1 MERIVIRS
9 RARRL
14 GGLIPLTVA
23 ALLAASISETHA
35 TTSSPTQVGNDIN
48 GEAAGDYSGWSVAMS
63 DSGTRIAIGA
73 PYNGGT
79 GSNAGHVRVYDL
91 IGNTWTQV
99 GADINGEA
107 AGDYS
112 GYSVAMSANGTRIAI
127 GAAENGGVTPGSSV
141 GHVRVYDLIGNTWT
155 QVGADIDGEAAYDG
169 SGRSVAMSDSGT
181 RIAIGAPYNGG
192 SGSYA
197 GHVRVYDLIGNTW
210 TKVGNDIDGEAAYD
224 QSGFSVAMS
233 ANGTRIAIG
242 ATFND
247 GTATDAGHIRIYDL
261 IGNTWTQV
269 GADIDGEATNDYSG
283 RSVAMSANGTRI
295 AIGAMGNDGTATDA
309 GHVRIY
315 DLIGTTWT
323 QVGADI
329 DGEAAGDYAGF
340 SVAMSDSG
348 TRIAIGATGNDGT
361 APNDGHV
368 RIYDLI
374 GTTWT
379 QVGTDIDGE
388 ATGDASGR
396 SVAMS
401 ANGTQV
407 AIGAIAND
415 GTASNAG
422 HVRVYTPQANP
433 SAPTINSVTAGNGSL
448 SVAFTAGT
456 DGGSAITNYKYS
468 TDGTTYTALSPAST
482 SSPFTIS
489 GLTNGTSYSI
499 TIKAV
504 NAVGDSTASNAMTG
518 TPTAPATTTTT
529 TTIAP
534 TTSTT
539 VVASSNT
546 GGGAT
551 TSTTPTTTQ
560 GLPETG
566 DDSSNLTTLAIMLL
580 AIGIVIAARR
590 RSTTA

>member
-1 MERIVIRS
+1 MERTVIRS

-23 ALLAASISETHA
+23 ALLAASIGETHA
-35 TTSSPTQVGNDIN
+35 TTSSPAQVGNDIN
-48 GEAAGDYSGWSVAMS
+48 GEAANDYSGWSVAMS

-91 IGNTWTQV
+91 IGT
-99 GADINGEA
+99 
-107 AGDYS
+107 
-112 GYSVAMSANGTRIAI
+112 
-127 GAAENGGVTPGSSV
+127 
-141 GHVRVYDLIGNTWT
+141 TWT

-169 SGRSVAMSDSGT
+169 SGRSVAMSANGT

-210 TKVGNDIDGEAAYD
+210 TKVGADIDGEAAYD

-247 GTATDAGHIRIYDL
+247 GTATDAGHIRVYDL
-261 IGNTWTQV
+261 IGNTWTKV
-269 GADIDGEATNDYSG
+269 GNDIDGEATNDYSG

-309 GHVRIY
+309 GHVR
-315 DLIGTTWT
+315 
-323 QVGADI
+323 V
-329 DGEAAGDYAGF
+329 
-340 SVAMSDSG
+340 
-348 TRIAIGATGNDGT
+348 
-361 APNDGHV
+361 
-368 RIYDLI
+368 YDLI

-388 ATGDASGR
+388 AAGDASGR

-407 AIGAIAND
+407 AIGATAND
-415 GTASNAG
+415 GTAPNAG

-433 SAPTINSVTAGNGSL
+433 SPPTISSVTAGNGSL
-448 SVAFTAGT
+448 TVAFTAGT

-489 GLTNGTSYSI
+489 GLNNGTTYSI

-529 TTIAP
+529 TTTTSVAP
-534 TTSTT
+534 TTTSTT

-566 DDSSNLTTLAIMLL
+566 DDSSNLSTIALMSM
-580 AIGIVIAARR
+580 AIGIVVAARR